1 MRHFGDLPSCDRGVL
16 NLNALVEVTDAEATE
31 VGDLTLGL
39 AVLADNLGYFK
50 LCHIPDDLTVE
61 HLGHGNTAQPCN
73 RISVTH
79 LCESCNGSFD
89 KVVGVG

>member
-1 MRHFGDLPSCDRGVL
+1 MRNLCDLTSCDRSVL
-16 NLNALVEVTDAEATE
+16 DLNAMVEVTDTEATE

-61 HLGHGNTAQPCN
+61 HLGHGNAAQPCN
-73 RISVTH
+73 RVSVTH
-79 LCESCNGSFD
+79 LCESGNGSFD